1 MKEDDLVNF
10 RQVMENS
17 NSHKWIDAVNEKI
30 KSMKDNDVWDIV
42 SFPEYTKYVGYK

>member
-30 KSMKDNDVWDIV
+30 KSMKDNYVWDIV
-42 SFPEYTKYVGYK
+42 SLPEYTKHVGYK